1 MFLKDLIEGKP
12 MSFDESYQSNT
23 LTNIIDDLILPSSLA
38 SEYLAA
44 QTFVINQ
51 IEHVLPSVR
60 NIELE
65 NELLMNNDD
74 LSPPNP
80 FADIN
85 ELEDYLNRCARTS
98 KFYFQKQRN
107 KNLPQILD
115 TITNIPTY
123 PNQPSHQAHAYYQQY
138 QPPPPYYYQ
147 TPDMN
152 NYYYNSPSMYSSY
165 AYGQPNNNYYQHHH
179 HHLSTSTNSNEQ
191 MGYYYNHQQQQQA
204 PIQYSYANQTNSTND
219 IPVAQRSYRPMNST
233 HQR

>member
-1 MFLKDLIEGKP
+1 

-138 QPPPPYYYQ
+138 QPPPPPYYYQ